1 MADPILETT
10 DLRKTFAG
18 VTAVDGLT
26 ASFDRGVLSVVI
38 GPNGAG
44 KTTFFNLV
52 SGALTPTS
60 GEIRFDGAEITGE
73 SADQIARR
81 GLVRSFQ
88 ITNLFGGL
96 TALENAEVAV
106 QSRSDVRSY
115 NFWRSAASY
124 PEITERAKSVLDTV
138 GLSDRYTTDAS
149 DLSYG
154 QQRMLEIALVVAME
168 PSLLLLD
175 EPTSG
180 LSAESTREIVDIID
194 RVTEDRSAVVIEHD
208 MDVVEQIADHVKVV
222 HRGQVFAEGSL
233 ASVRAD
239 EDVQRIYL
247 GG

>member
-1 MADPILETT
+1 MADPILEVT

-18 VTAVDGLT
+18 ATAVDGLT
-26 ASFDRGVLSVVI
+26 TSFDRGALSVVI

-44 KTTFFNLV
+44 KTTLFNLV

-60 GEIRFDGAEITGE
+60 GEIRFDGTEITDE
-73 SADQIARR
+73 TPDRIARR

-106 QSRSDVRSY
+106 QSQSDVRSY
-115 NFWRSAASY
+115 NFWRSTASY

-138 GLSDRYTTDAS
+138 GLSDRYTTTAA

-154 QQRMLEIALVVAME
+154 QQRMLEIALVVAMD
-168 PSLLLLD
+168 PGLILLD

-180 LSAESTREIVDIID
+180 LSAESTRDIID
-194 RVTEDRSAVVIEHD
+194 VVDRVVADRSAIVIEHD
-208 MDVVEQIADHVKVV
+208 MDVVEQVADHVTVV

-239 EDVQRIYL
+239 DEVQRIYL
-247 GG
+247 RE

>member
-1 MADPILETT
+1 MAEPILEVT

-26 ASFDRGVLSVVI
+26 TSFDSGALNVVI

-44 KTTFFNLV
+44 KTTFFDLV

-73 SADQIARR
+73 TPDRIARR

-88 ITNLFGGL
+88 ITNLFGEL

-106 QSRSDVRSY
+106 QSRSEVRSY
-115 NFWRSAASY
+115 NFWRSTASY
-124 PEITERAKSVLDTV
+124 PEITERARSVLDTV
-138 GLSDRYTTDAS
+138 GLSDRHTTAAA

-154 QQRMLEIALVVAME
+154 QQRMLEIALVVAMD
-168 PSLLLLD
+168 PSLILLD

-180 LSAESTREIVDIID
+180 LSAESTRAIVDVVD
-194 RVTEDRSAVVIEHD
+194 RVTADRSAVVIEHD

-233 ASVRAD
+233 TSVRAD
-239 EDVQRIYL
+239 EAVQRIYL
-247 GG
+247 GE